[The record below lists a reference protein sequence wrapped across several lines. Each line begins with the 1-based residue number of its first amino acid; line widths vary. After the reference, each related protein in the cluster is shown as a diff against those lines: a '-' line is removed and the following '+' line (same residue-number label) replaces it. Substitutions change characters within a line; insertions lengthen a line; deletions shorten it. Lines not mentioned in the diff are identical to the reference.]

1 MKNNEFKDDIDIVKK
16 ILLSFPERCRIN
28 FNENLRTLEIK
39 FNQDSGASILGN
51 YNPSENI
58 ITLNEKSAL
67 CHELFHMSFN
77 NSNLYNKEIEKG
89 YFIDNGISLKRKN
102 GILGHA
108 LTEGF
113 AEYLNRKCKKNKGK
127 QFEFYFSNL
136 LISIYG
142 EEILEYALE
151 NDPMGFISEEKFNN
165 IVEYMV
171 NLDYL
176 EELFNNIVFIAKSG
190 EILKLAVE
198 KNDNNM
204 IDEYKKL
211 ISDTKDS
218 IPVVIS
224 NLFNIIINEYN
235 LCNQPKVSKDE
246 FIKNITEFF
255 QGEDYNMLFRLC
267 DSVELK
273 GKVEN
278 IISQMLKQDNKLNAK

>member
-77 NSNLYNKEIEKG
+77 NSNSYNKEIEKG

-102 GILGHA
+102 GIFGHA

-113 AEYLNRKCKKNKGK
+113 AEYLSRKCKKNKGK

-151 NDPMGFISEEKFNN
+151 NDPMGFISDERFNN

-171 NLDYL
+171 SLDL
-176 EELFNNIVFIAKSG
+176 LGELLNNIMFIAKSG